1 MASFAIPRMG
11 RGRPAGKVGAGGM
24 DLHKLR
30 VFVAVA
36 REGNVT
42 RAAKQLSLSQ
52 PALSKQLSE
61 LEDALSTVLFDR
73 LPRGM
78 RLTTAGEALLRH
90 AERIFAAERAA
101 ESEIAELNGLRAGRL
116 SIGAS
121 TTIGSYLIP
130 SVFGAFQR
138 AHREVR
144 LELEIANTAAI
155 QALVS
160 DGRIDLGLTEG
171 SVPSEQFAVEVVHY
185 DELVAVATP
194 DHPLCKKRKVFAA
207 DLANVPFIC
216 RERGSGSREVIEA
229 ALSERGLNLVPA
241 MALGSTEAIKNAV
254 AAGLGVAILSRLTV
268 ELELSAERLALVE
281 LRDLSLR
288 RALYMVQLRDKH
300 RSPAVE
306 AFVAM
311 LRSALGA
318 QPEASAA
325 RVASEETKAEARG
338 SAREQNPKKETP

>member
-1 MASFAIPRMG
+1 
-11 RGRPAGKVGAGGM
+11 M
-24 DLHKLR
+24 DLQKLR
-30 VFVAVA
+30 AFVAVA

-52 PALSKQLSE
+52 PALSKQLAE
-61 LEDALSTVLFDR
+61 LEEALSAVLFDR

-78 RLTTAGEALLRH
+78 RLTAAGELLLRH
-90 AERIFAAERAA
+90 AERIYAAERAA
-101 ESEIAELNGLRAGRL
+101 ESEIAELNGLRMGRL

-138 AHREVR
+138 AHPEVR

-171 SVPSEQFAVEVVHY
+171 NVPSEQFAVEIVHY
-185 DELVAVATP
+185 DELVAVANCE
-194 DHPLCKKRKVFAA
+194 HPLLKKRKVFAA
-207 DLANVPFIC
+207 ELAETPFIC

-229 ALSERGLNLVPA
+229 ALSERGVYITPA

-268 ELELSAERLALVE
+268 ELELRAGCLAVLE
-281 LRDLSLR
+281 LRDFSLR
-288 RALYMVQLRDKH
+288 RALHMVELRGKH
-300 RSPAVE
+300 RGPAVE
-306 AFVAM
+306 GFVSK
-311 LRSALGA
+311 LREALG
-318 QPEASAA
+318 PL
-325 RVASEETKAEARG
+325 VEARG
-338 SAREQNPKKETP
+338 SLREQNKETT

>member
-1 MASFAIPRMG
+1 
-11 RGRPAGKVGAGGM
+11 M
-24 DLHKLR
+24 DLQKLR

-52 PALSKQLSE
+52 PALSKQLAE
-61 LEDALSTVLFDR
+61 LEEALSAVLFDR

-78 RLTTAGEALLRH
+78 RLTAAGEVLLRH
-90 AERIFAAERAA
+90 AERIYAAERAA
-101 ESEIAELNGLRAGRL
+101 ESELAELNGLRAGRL

-130 SVFGAFQR
+130 NVFGAFQR
-138 AHREVR
+138 AHPAVR

-155 QALVS
+155 QAMVS

-171 SVPSEQFAVEVVHY
+171 NVPSEQYTVEVVHY
-185 DELVAVATP
+185 DELVAVASP
-194 DHPLCKKRKVFAA
+194 AHALSKKRRVAA
-207 DLANVPFIC
+207 HELASVPFIC

-229 ALSERGLNLVPA
+229 ALLERGLTLAPA

-268 ELELSAERLALVE
+268 ELELTAGRLALIE

-288 RALYMVQLRDKH
+288 RALYMVQLRGKQ

-306 AFVAM
+306 AFVTK
-311 LRSALGA
+311 LREALA
-318 QPEASAA
+318 VAPDTVAA
-325 RVASEETKAEARG
+325 RTGEAKLEAR
-338 SAREQNPKKETP
+338 AVLRAPNKESP

>member
-1 MASFAIPRMG
+1 
-11 RGRPAGKVGAGGM
+11 M
-24 DLHKLR
+24 DLQKLR
-30 VFVAVA
+30 AFVAVA

-52 PALSKQLSE
+52 PALSKQLAE
-61 LEDALSTVLFDR
+61 LEESLSAVLFDR

-78 RLTTAGEALLRH
+78 RLTVAGEILLRH
-90 AERIFAAERAA
+90 AERIYAAERAA

-130 SVFGAFQR
+130 GVFGAFQR
-138 AHREVR
+138 AYPEVR

-185 DELVAVATP
+185 DELVAVAGVE
-194 DHPLCKKRKVFAA
+194 HPLRKRRKVAPA
-207 DLANVPFIC
+207 ELASVPFIC

-229 ALSERGLNLVPA
+229 ALVERGVHLTPA

-268 ELELSAERLALVE
+268 ELELRAGRLALLD
-281 LRDLSLR
+281 LRDFNLR
-288 RALYMVQLRDKH
+288 RALYMVQLRGKH
-300 RSPAVE
+300 RAPAVE
-306 AFVAM
+306 AFVSK
-311 LRSALGA
+311 LREALG
-318 QPEASAA
+318 PL
-325 RVASEETKAEARG
+325 
-338 SAREQNPKKETP
+338 REP

>member
-1 MASFAIPRMG
+1 
-11 RGRPAGKVGAGGM
+11 M

-52 PALSKQLSE
+52 PALSKQLAE
-61 LEDALSTVLFDR
+61 LEESLSTVLFDR

-78 RLTTAGEALLRH
+78 RLTFAGEALLRH
-90 AERIFAAERAA
+90 AERIYAAERAA

-130 SVFGAFQR
+130 NVFGAFQR
-138 AHREVR
+138 VHPEVR

-160 DGRIDLGLTEG
+160 EGRIDLGLTEG
-171 SVPSEQFAVEVVHY
+171 NVPSEQFAVEVVHY
-185 DELVAVATP
+185 DELVAVARP
-194 DHPLCKKRKVFAA
+194 DHPLCKKRKVAA
-207 DLANVPFIC
+207 VELSTVPFIC

-229 ALSERGLNLVPA
+229 ALRERGVELTPA

-268 ELELSAERLALVE
+268 ELELQAGRLAVLE

-288 RALYMVQLRDKH
+288 RALHMVQLRGKQ

-306 AFVAM
+306 AFVGK
-311 LRSALGA
+311 LREALGV
-318 QPEASAA
+318 P
-325 RVASEETKAEARG
+325 VALNEET
-338 SAREQNPKKETP
+338 PP